1 MSTQKTAEGS
11 PAGYLLA
18 GQASELDRLQLQ
30 SRVWEPSGRRLL
42 GEIGDGR
49 GARALDVGCGVLG
62 WLRVLSEWVDRDGEV
77 TGTDID
83 ESMLSAAN
91 RFVTQESLR
100 NVGLVRDDL
109 FASELEPDSFD
120 LVHARYEICP
130 LGRAHE
136 QMQTYLRLARPGGTI
151 VLEDP
156 DPGSWHFNPSAPA
169 LERLIALI
177 VEAFRVSGGDWEAG
191 RKHLHLLGEFGI
203 EGNIRAEVVAL
214 PPGHPYLRLPL
225 QFATSLEQRLLGLVT
240 ADELDELRKQGEAEL
255 REPGRWGTTF
265 TLLQC
270 WGRRGRL

>member
-1 MSTQKTAEGS
+1 MSIAKSSEQPQAR
-11 PAGYLLA
+11 YLLA
-18 GQASELDRLQLQ
+18 GQASELERLQLQ

-42 GEIGDGR
+42 EQIGDGH

-62 WLRVLSEWVDRDGEV
+62 WLRILSEWVGPEGEV

-83 ESMLSAAN
+83 AAMLGSAD
-91 RFVTQESLR
+91 RFVSNEGLR
-100 NVGLVRDDL
+100 NVGLAKDDL

-177 VEAFRVSGGDWEAG
+177 VETFRVSGGDWEAG

-203 EGNIRAEVVAL
+203 EGNLRAEVVAL
-214 PPGHPYLRLPL
+214 PPGHAYLRLPL
-225 QFATSLEQRLLGLVT
+225 QFATSLEERLLGLVT
-240 ADELDELRKQGEAEL
+240 ADELDELRRQGEAEL
-255 REPGRWGTTF
+255 QEPGRWGTTF

-270 WGRRGRL
+270 WGRLG

>member
-1 MSTQKTAEGS
+1 MSIAKSSEQ
-11 PAGYLLA
+11 PQAGYLLA
-18 GQASELDRLQLQ
+18 GQASEFERLQLQ

-42 GEIGDGR
+42 EQIGDGR
-49 GARALDVGCGVLG
+49 GARALEVGCGVLG
-62 WLRVLSEWVDRDGEV
+62 WLRILSEWVGPDGEV

-83 ESMLSAAN
+83 AAMLGSAD
-91 RFVTQESLR
+91 RFVSNEGLR
-100 NVGLVRDDL
+100 NVGLAKDDL

-120 LVHARYEICP
+120 LVHARSEICP

-136 QMQTYLRLARPGGTI
+136 QMQTYMRLARPGGTI

-177 VEAFRVSGGDWEAG
+177 VEAFRVNGGDWEAG

-225 QFATSLEQRLLGLVT
+225 QFATSLDERLLGLVT
-240 ADELDELRKQGEAEL
+240 ADELDALRKEGEAEL
-255 REPGRWGTTF
+255 QEPGRWGTTF

-270 WGRRGRL
+270 WGRLG